1 MKRFVSAVLAALVL
15 LSLCACGN
23 PAKMSREE
31 LYGEIAEMV
40 EKRKEVPEGYL
51 IFVADDLQQELLA
64 YHDATEQLRAYYA
77 DWGMRIAA
85 NYDLRYL
92 LFDVEY
98 KPERDQYLFRR
109 LANHYE
115 LFSARFGQAC
125 LYPDAPRRVWKD
137 VYLSG
142 FARFDSGGSYGL
154 WASFMHEDFYVGNDI
169 ANQVE
174 SYFRLIDHLNSELEV

>member
-40 EKRKEVPEGYL
+40 EKRKVIPEGYL

-98 KPERDQYLFRR
+98 EPERDQYLFRR

-125 LYPDAPRRVWKD
+125 LCSV
-137 VYLSG
+137 LSCDDKRLLSEDDLVLVIPYG
-142 FARFDSGGSYGL
+142 ILARKNLCGYKKIEIHVFSSV
-154 WASFMHEDFYVGNDI
+154 F
-169 ANQVE
+169 
-174 SYFRLIDHLNSELEV
+174 